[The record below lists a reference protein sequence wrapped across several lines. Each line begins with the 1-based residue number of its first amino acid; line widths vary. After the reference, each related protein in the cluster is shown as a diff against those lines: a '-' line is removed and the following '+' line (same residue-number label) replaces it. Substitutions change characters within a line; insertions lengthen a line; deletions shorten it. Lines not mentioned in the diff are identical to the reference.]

1 MALISTSQ
9 LESCQVFL
17 VKIWADLIFSLSLR
31 KSYIIKTNN
40 SELMHMKKRI
50 LIINT
55 GGTIS
60 SVKTPH
66 GYEPSPGYVEN
77 AMAQIPTLKHKD
89 MPDYVVK
96 EYQPLLDS
104 SNMTVHEWNRIAH
117 DIAQEY
123 EQFDGFVVFHGTDTM
138 AYTASALSFMLEN
151 LGKPVIVTGSQIPL
165 SEVRNDAI
173 DNVITSLWLCA
184 HQPIHEVCI
193 YFNQHLL
200 RGNRTQKISAQCFNA
215 FDSPNY
221 PHLASIGINIELH
234 QHLLQKP
241 PKKPF
246 HLQTITPQFIANFR
260 LFPGFASDVLAYIL
274 HQPVRG
280 LILETYGAGNAQNN
294 DPRFLKLLTEA
305 CERGVI
311 IINCT
316 QCQQGRV
323 EMSQYATGH
332 TLKQAGLISGHD
344 MTPEAA
350 HCKLLYL
357 LSKNLDIPQIKTLME
372 TDICGELQ
380 C

>member
-1 MALISTSQ
+1 
-9 LESCQVFL
+9 
-17 VKIWADLIFSLSLR
+17 
-31 KSYIIKTNN
+31 
-40 SELMHMKKRI
+40 MHMKKRI

-66 GYEPSPGYVEN
+66 GYEPSPGYVET

-89 MPDYVVK
+89 MPDYVIK

-117 DIAQEY
+117 DIALEY

-221 PHLASIGINIELH
+221 PQLASIGINIELH

-241 PKKPF
+241 PQKPF

-274 HQPVRG
+274 NQPLRG

-294 DPRFLKLLTEA
+294 DPHFLKLLTDA
-305 CERGVI
+305 CGRGVI

-372 TDICGELQ
+372 TNICGELQ
-380 C
+380 H

>member
-1 MALISTSQ
+1 
-9 LESCQVFL
+9 
-17 VKIWADLIFSLSLR
+17 
-31 KSYIIKTNN
+31 
-40 SELMHMKKRI
+40 MKKRI

-60 SVKTPH
+60 SIKTPQ
-66 GYEPSPGYVEN
+66 GYEPVPGYVE
-77 AMAQIPTLKHKD
+77 AALQRIPTLSHED
-89 MPDYVVK
+89 MPEYVIK
-96 EYQPLLDS
+96 EYHPLLDS
-104 SNMTVHEWNRIAH
+104 SNVTVTEWNRIAQ
-117 DIAQEY
+117 DIALEY
-123 EQFDGFVVFHGTDTM
+123 ANFDGFVVFHGTDTM

-151 LGKPVIVTGSQIPL
+151 LSKPVIITGSQIPL

-200 RGNRTQKISAQCFNA
+200 RGNRSQKVSAQQFNA

-221 PHLASIGINIELH
+221 PHLATIGIDIQIH
-234 QHLLQKP
+234 HHLLLP
-241 PKKPF
+241 PPSKPF
-246 HLQTITPQFIANFR
+246 YLQTIKPSFIANFR

-274 HQPVRG
+274 NQPLRG

-294 DPRFLKLLTEA
+294 EPHFLDLLKKA
-305 CERGVI
+305 CDRGVI

-332 TLKQAGLISGHD
+332 TLNQAGLISGHD

-357 LSKNLDIPQIKTLME
+357 LSRGLEVSTIKQLME
-372 TDICGELQ
+372 TNLCGELHY
-380 C
+380 